1 MLPNEHKTAYA
12 DLLRTTGREV
22 DAGVVAATNNER
34 IRYWQCWSQY
44 IAPFRGVDTMLTN
57 VTVPIRIEFIYH
69 AQFTQP
75 DKESGLGYSDNIYRI
90 NIKLGINKGILGSL
104 YNPDLDD

>member
-57 VTVPIRIEFIYH
+57 VTVPIRIELL
-69 AQFTQP
+69 
-75 DKESGLGYSDNIYRI
+75 LGFAGRVRQGDYGNGTGTAEIFM
-90 NIKLGINKGILGSL
+90 K
-104 YNPDLDD
+104 